1 MPDTEALKIG
11 DTDWV
16 KVRYNEL
23 EENDLFWRQTT
34 KNDFNSP
41 MRKID
46 NKSAWN
52 MREQIKVEMEPK
64 KIVWLKE

>member
-1 MPDTEALKIG
+1 MPDTETLKIG
-11 DTDWV
+11 DTDWI

-34 KNDFNSP
+34 SNDFNSP

-46 NKSAWN
+46 NTSAWN
-52 MREQIKVEMEPK
+52 LREETKVQMEPG